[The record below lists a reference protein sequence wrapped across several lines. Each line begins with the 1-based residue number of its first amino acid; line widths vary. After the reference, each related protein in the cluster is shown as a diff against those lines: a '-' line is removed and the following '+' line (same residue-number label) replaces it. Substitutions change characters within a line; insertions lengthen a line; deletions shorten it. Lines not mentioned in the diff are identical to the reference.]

1 MDTSAAVRSVRERL
15 GSEAEARTLVAHV
28 LDVAPSRL
36 VLSPGLDAAAMATLD
51 GLVSRRAAG
60 EPLQHLTGVAH
71 FRTVTVAVG
80 PGVFV
85 PRPETE
91 SMVGWCLDHVRAG
104 DRVVELCSG
113 SGVVSLAMAAESPG
127 LEQWAVELSPDAV
140 GYLLRNLSGSGVAA
154 VEADM
159 AVALPHLDGT
169 VDLVVANPPY
179 VPLEAWESVPAD
191 VRDHD
196 PHLAVFSGLD
206 GLDAL
211 RVLADAAARL
221 LRPGGVVAA
230 EHAEVQ
236 HEAVVEL
243 FGRHGAFDAVRD
255 HRDLNQRWRYVTAVR
270 RAGGVGAEESVR
282 GG

>member
-104 DRVVELCSG
+104 DRVVELCS
-113 SGVVSLAMAAESPG
+113 LAREASTPSRGWPSG
-127 LEQWAVELSPDAV
+127 LEVSQRISPV
-140 GYLLRNLSGSGVAA
+140 
-154 VEADM
+154 
-159 AVALPHLDGT
+159 
-169 VDLVVANPPY
+169 
-179 VPLEAWESVPAD
+179 
-191 VRDHD
+191 
-196 PHLAVFSGLD
+196 
-206 GLDAL
+206 
-211 RVLADAAARL
+211 
-221 LRPGGVVAA
+221 
-230 EHAEVQ
+230 
-236 HEAVVEL
+236 
-243 FGRHGAFDAVRD
+243 
-255 HRDLNQRWRYVTAVR
+255 
-270 RAGGVGAEESVR
+270 
-282 GG
+282 

>member
-169 VDLVVANPPY
+169 VDLA
-179 VPLEAWESVPAD
+179 EALAEAGLTTTFAALAPSHRKEFVRWVSEAKREQTRAD
-191 VRDHD
+191 
-196 PHLAVFSGLD
+196 
-206 GLDAL
+206 
-211 RVLADAAARL
+211 RVSRTL
-221 LRPGGVVAA
+221 VM
-230 EHAEVQ
+230 
-236 HEAVVEL
+236 
-243 FGRHGAFDAVRD
+243 
-255 HRDLNQRWRYVTAVR
+255 
-270 RAGGVGAEESVR
+270 VGAGLSR
-282 GG
+282 P